1 MKEEKAPTIERNWK
15 QFEFFETVKNNK
27 ADFRKAG
34 EGGWQRG
41 FSATLQGGR
50 GMGKTIALFDLMNN
64 SASNLPGACLML
76 AGRTYTQIQTIILQQ
91 MAFVFQQWGL
101 TEYDKKNNPFGQFV
115 VFTKPPSHFSKAHF
129 PTREFS
135 NTISFINGTYV
146 QLASADRPDVQRGTN
161 IDQLYI
167 DESGSCKED
176 FIKTVSPGL
185 RANLMKYR
193 DSRRKGY
200 NHPLHWGKFDF
211 TSAPR
216 TPNGEWIYKNE
227 ERMKKDPAGYF
238 FLQGNAYDNT
248 AFLPGN
254 YIDNLRDEMTDL
266 DFRIEVLNERMT
278 KVGNA
283 FYSALDLNE
292 HTYIDN
298 HYEQVGKVF
307 IESDNKYNVFKELIV
322 GFDFNSYFTSLL
334 VAQYQE
340 GEKEFRIIDCQ
351 FVKQSTTTLV
361 DELINKFINQYTN
374 HIRKTIRIRGDQ
386 SGKNKRENTHSS
398 SYDIIKQ
405 KLRLAGWEVIDE
417 VQSVYPSMND
427 RYIIANSI
435 LAHENTR
442 LPKIKIHELKCKSLL
457 IALQL
462 APVDGATFEKDKRSE
477 NPNSSIPQEHATHL
491 TDIFDYIICKSFQS
505 KVLQNSSRLF
515 DLDIRI

>member
-1 MKEEKAPTIERNWK
+1 MKEPTTNIERNWK
-15 QFEFFETVKNNK
+15 QWEFVQTIINNK
-27 ADFRKAG
+27 ADFRKKG
-34 EGGWQRG
+34 DGGWQRG
-41 FSATLQGGR
+41 FSATLQAGR
-50 GMGKTIALFDLMNN
+50 GTGKTISLFDIMSN

-91 MAFVFQQWGL
+91 MPFVFRQWGL
-101 TEYDKKNNPFGQFV
+101 KEYDKKENPLGQYV
-115 VFTKPPSHFSKAHF
+115 VFTKPPKHWASPHF

-135 NTISFINGTYV
+135 NAISFINGAYV
-146 QLASADRPDVQRGTN
+146 QLASADRPEVQRGTN

-185 RANLMKYR
+185 RANLLRYR

-216 TPNGEWIYKNE
+216 HPYGEWIYKNE
-227 ERMKKDPAGYF
+227 ERMKKDPEGYY

-266 DFRIEVLNERMT
+266 DFRIEVLNERVT
-278 KVGNA
+278 RVGNA
-283 FYSALDLNE
+283 FYSALNIDE
-292 HTYIDN
+292 HGYLDN
-298 HYEQVGKVF
+298 KYEQKGKVF

-340 GEKEFRIIDCQ
+340 GDKEFRIIDCQ

-361 DELINKFINQYTN
+361 DELINKFINTYSN
-374 HIRKTIRIRGDQ
+374 HIRKVVRIRGDQ
-386 SGKNKRENTHSS
+386 SGKRKSENTHAS
-398 SYDIIKQ
+398 SYDIIKS

-417 VQSVYPSMND
+417 VQSTYPSMND
-427 RYIIANSI
+427 RYIIANSM
-435 LAHENTR
+435 LTHENPK
-442 LPKIKIHELKCKSLL
+442 LPKIKIHEVKCKSLL
-457 IALQL
+457 IAMQL
-462 APVDGATFEKDKRSE
+462 APVDGGTFEKDKSSE
-477 NPNSSIPQEHATHL
+477 NPKSSVPQEHATHL
-491 TDIFDYIICKSFQS
+491 TDIFDYLICKSFQS
-505 KVLQNSSRLF
+505 KVLQYSTRLF
-515 DLDIRI
+515 DIDIKV